1 MRSKRLAVEFAKISE
16 FARDRSLLTSYLVGQ
31 TLVITIISF
40 VGVFVSNL
48 SFGVSSV
55 LLSIGENVFY
65 NSDWTSTIDTA
76 GILFNILTVGIALPI
91 GLRALRVRSHVNNFD
106 RYEQLVNAQLAE
118 IGASP
123 VRPQRT
129 RDLEVGLDGDSEV

>member
-1 MRSKRLAVEFAKISE
+1 MRSKQLAVEFAKISE

-31 TLVITIISF
+31 ILVITIISF
-40 VGVFVSNL
+40 LGVFLSNL
-48 SFGVSSV
+48 SFGVSST
-55 LLSIGENVFY
+55 LISISSNAIYGD
-65 NSDWTSTIDTA
+65 DWINTIDTA

-91 GLRALRVRSHVNNFD
+91 GLRALRVRSHANNFD

-123 VRPQRT
+123 VDRNGP
-129 RDLEVGLDGDSEV
+129 GN